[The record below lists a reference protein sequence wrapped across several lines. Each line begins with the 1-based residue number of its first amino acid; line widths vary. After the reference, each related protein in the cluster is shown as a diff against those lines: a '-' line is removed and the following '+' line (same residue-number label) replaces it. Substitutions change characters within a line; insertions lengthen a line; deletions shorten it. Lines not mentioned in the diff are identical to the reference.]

1 MANSSIN
8 LVDLDFNAFKESL
21 KTYLS
26 SQTKF
31 RDYDFEGS
39 NLNVLLDV
47 LSYNTYLNSFYLNMV
62 ASEMFLD
69 TAQLRDSIVSHAKEL
84 NYMPRSFR
92 SAFANVNIT
101 ITPSTSTSTVI
112 IPSKTSFT
120 ARIGANNFNF
130 VTDGAIAVTTS
141 NNGVFHA
148 NNVTIY
154 EGSYVTDTFVKNTI
168 IDNQRFVLTNP
179 NIDTTSIEVVVT
191 ENSGAN
197 VYSYMQA
204 YSLFGATSNSQIF
217 FMQPAENNQ
226 YELVFGN
233 DVYGRDVRNGAV
245 VDVTYRSC
253 NGELPNG
260 ADTFVNNSAIDGHS
274 NVAVNINTGAISGA
288 VSETDASIKFNAPR
302 SFQTQE
308 RAITENDYKT
318 LLLREFP
325 EIVAMSVYGGEKVD
339 PPQYG
344 RVIIAL
350 DTSDTDGVPDI
361 KKQIYKRY
369 LSDKTPLGF
378 SVEIVNPIFVYLLVD
393 SSVVYNYNSTN
404 LSEDEIKTKVRV
416 AINTY
421 NDTYLNDFNSEI
433 KFSKFLKEI
442 DDSDPSILNNDTV
455 IRPYFKLVPSI
466 GSNTSFEFSF
476 NTEVLNTTPTSIS
489 HPIAS
494 DRGVYSTSFISDGL
508 SCQLEDDGNGN
519 IRVVKVT
526 TTEHIELKKVGTI
539 DYTTGSVVI
548 SNLKVSSYDGS
559 GIKFIIK
566 PIKQDYSVD
575 LDKILVINPFDVSV
589 NMVASTK

>member
-1 MANSSIN
+1 
-8 LVDLDFNAFKESL
+8 
-21 KTYLS
+21 
-26 SQTKF
+26 
-31 RDYDFEGS
+31 
-39 NLNVLLDV
+39 
-47 LSYNTYLNSFYLNMV
+47 
-62 ASEMFLD
+62 
-69 TAQLRDSIVSHAKEL
+69 
-84 NYMPRSFR
+84 
-92 SAFANVNIT
+92 
-101 ITPSTSTSTVI
+101 
-112 IPSKTSFT
+112 
-120 ARIGANNFNF
+120 
-130 VTDGAIAVTTS
+130 
-141 NNGVFHA
+141 
-148 NNVTIY
+148 
-154 EGSYVTDTFVKNTI
+154 
-168 IDNQRFVLTNP
+168 
-179 NIDTTSIEVVVT
+179 
-191 ENSGAN
+191 
-197 VYSYMQA
+197 
-204 YSLFGATSNSQIF
+204 
-217 FMQPAENNQ
+217 MQPAENNQ